1 MLVSK
6 KPLQIDGFSNK
17 FVFKS
22 SVAQRLHIRKA
33 NMTNK
38 RKLKTLKLN

>member
-6 KPLQIDGFSNK
+6 KPLNINGFSNK
-17 FVFKS
+17 FISKS
-22 SVAQRLHIRKA
+22 SVAQRLHVRK
-33 NMTNK
+33 NKLMNK